1 MPGLQCSLTI
11 IFTNSQQIMTHSRT
25 VLSFLL
31 CAALQTPLLT
41 SAASAADSLRPWT
54 AAEVP
59 RTATDVWKD
68 YDPRAEPLD
77 VRVIREWQT
86 DDIVTRYITFRVGE
100 FRGAESRIAAWYS
113 FPRNG
118 QRNAAFVWSH
128 GGGQRAEK
136 SRGIYFAT
144 QGYATIDINWLGRS
158 MDPEIEE
165 NTNWGNVDPTQ
176 GPRFYPHALRE
187 HWKQNLQPDEYTI
200 DAVVSPR
207 NSNWFLLA
215 LAARRA
221 ITFLEQQPEV
231 DAARIGFSGFS
242 MGGMITA
249 LTAIDSRL
257 KAVAPFVGGS
267 GFKHIDF
274 PGGIEGSSIGPHFR
288 DPELYA
294 CTMDPAAYWPHVTCP
309 VMFISSSNDFHS
321 TFERINRSMQL
332 VPHRNWR
339 VSTNIHMNH
348 GPGPEQWA
356 LLNLWFDEYL
366 RGIPRN
372 IPVTPPSTLTL
383 DGTEAVF
390 SVTPAD
396 SERLVATEI
405 YYSYDPNSRT
415 RFWIR
420 ADAQQQGNTSTVRL
434 PTFSQL
440 PLYVFAMCRY
450 RLPQAV
456 TLERGATDTVIINSA
471 EQMLVPDDVDLK
483 QLRQLEQNELPLE
496 DFSRGLANWS
506 SRDQFS
512 IQTYRFQDPRLN
524 RSENRR
530 LQITVNP
537 LQGQYAL
544 RLNVESSFLSR
555 ERNLGK
561 FTCVRTF
568 SGDKPQTLILTTDD
582 FQSDEQKQLR
592 WDSIAVFELVLVDR
606 SNNNARIPLTSAEG
620 LAILKRI
627 ELID

>member
-1 MPGLQCSLTI
+1 MTYSHPALTQTSLK
-11 IFTNSQQIMTHSRT
+11 
-25 VLSFLL
+25 FLL
-31 CAALQTPLLT
+31 CAALQTLVFNSFTL
-41 SAASAADSLRPWT
+41 AADSLLPW
-54 AAEVP
+54 AEADVP
-59 RTATDVWKD
+59 RTATGIWKD

-86 DDIVTRYITFRVGE
+86 DDVVTRYITFRVGE
-100 FRGAESRIAAWYS
+100 FRGAESRMAAWYS

-118 QRNAAFVWSH
+118 ERNAAFVWSH

-144 QGYATIDINWLGRS
+144 QGFATIDINWLGRS
-158 MDPEIEE
+158 MDPDIEE

-187 HWKQNLQPDEYTI
+187 HWKQNLQPDDYTI
-200 DAVVSPR
+200 DPVVSPR
-207 NSNWFLLA
+207 NSNWYLLA
-215 LAARRA
+215 LSARRA

-231 DAARIGFSGFS
+231 DPDRIGFSGFS

-249 LTAIDSRL
+249 LTAIDPRL
-257 KAVAPFVGGS
+257 KAVTPFVGGS

-274 PGGIEGSSIGPHFR
+274 PGGIEGSSIRQHFR

-294 CTMDPAAYWPHVTCP
+294 ATMDPSAYWPHVTCP

-321 TFERINRSMQL
+321 TFERINQSMQL
-332 VPHRNWR
+332 VTHRNWR

-348 GPGPEQWA
+348 GPGPEQWV

-372 IPVTPPSTLTL
+372 IPITPPSTLTL
-383 DGTEAVF
+383 DGSEAVF
-390 SVTPAD
+390 TVTPAD
-396 SERLVATEI
+396 HGRLIDTEI
-405 YYSYDPNSRT
+405 YYSHDPNSRT

-420 ADAQQQGNTSTVRL
+420 ADSGGQGKTWTTSLPVYSRL
-434 PTFSQL
+434 PV
-440 PLYVFAMCRY
+440 YVFAMCRY
-450 RLPQAV
+450 RLPGPV
-456 TLERGATDTVIINSA
+456 TLERGETTTMVINS
-471 EQMLVPDDVDLK
+471 EERMIVPEEVDLQ
-483 QLRQLEQNELPLE
+483 QLSQLTQDNLPLE
-496 DFSRGLANWS
+496 DFSAGLVNWN
-506 SRDQFS
+506 SRDQFT

-524 RSENRR
+524 RSNDRR
-530 LQITVNP
+530 LQVTVHP
-537 LQGQYAL
+537 QQGQYAL
-544 RLNVESSFLSR
+544 RMNVESGFLSR
-555 ERNLGK
+555 ERNLGR

-568 SGDKPQTLILTTDD
+568 DGDQPQRLILTAAD

-592 WDSIAVFELVLVDR
+592 WDSISVFELVLVDR
-606 SNNNARIPLTSAEG
+606 SDNNARIPLTSPEG